1 MMTVTYGLLAIAC
14 LLLWWRVRWAWAFVM
29 AALVLGIVVF
39 VGDVDFSSNLGIQL

>member
-1 MMTVTYGLLAIAC
+1 MMTVTYGLLAAGC
-14 LLLWWRVRWAWAFVM
+14 MALWTRARWGWALVM

>member
-1 MMTVTYGLLAIAC
+1 MMTVTFGLLAAGCIA
-14 LLLWWRVRWAWAFVM
+14 LWRRARWGWALVM